1 MSRLAPIVR
10 REFSAYFNTPLAA
23 VFLVMFLFLTG
34 IFTFNVGQLY
44 ERGQADL
51 RPFFDFNP
59 WLFLFLAPAISMRL
73 WAEERRIGTIELV
86 TTLPISIRD
95 LVVGKWLAAWA
106 FACVALVLTL
116 PIWLTVEYLGEPD
129 RGAILGGYVGSALM
143 AGAFLAIGSAL
154 SAVTK
159 NQVVAFVL
167 CAVVCFLL
175 LMAGYPVVLDFL
187 GGWASPGV
195 AEAVASVSLLT
206 HFEPMERGVI
216 DLRDVLFFAAVVAA
230 FLWLNILLIEW
241 KKAD

>member
-10 REFSAYFNTPLAA
+10 REFAAYFNTPLAA

-59 WLFLFLAPAISMRL
+59 WLFLFLVPAISMRL

-106 FACVALVLTL
+106 FACVALA
-116 PIWLTVEYLGEPD
+116 LTVPVWATVGWLGSPD
-129 RGAILGGYVGSALM
+129 HGAIAVGYLACALLSGCFL
-143 AGAFLAIGSAL
+143 AVGAFLSAF
-154 SAVTK
+154 TK
-159 NQVVAFVL
+159 NQVIAFVL
-167 CAVVCFLL
+167 CGVASFLL
-175 LMAGYPVVLDFL
+175 LVTGFPVVLDFVS
-187 GGWASPGV
+187 GWLPRYAV
-195 AEAVASVSLLT
+195 EAISAMSALT
-206 HFEPMERGVI
+206 HFESMMRGVL
-216 DLRDVLFFAAVVAA
+216 DGRDVLYFVSLAAA
-230 FLWLNILLIEW
+230 FLFLNGVVVEW
-241 KKAD
+241 KKAE

>member
-1 MSRLAPIVR
+1 
-10 REFSAYFNTPLAA
+10 
-23 VFLVMFLFLTG
+23 
-34 IFTFNVGQLY
+34 
-44 ERGQADL
+44 
-51 RPFFDFNP
+51 
-59 WLFLFLAPAISMRL
+59 MRL

-106 FACVALVLTL
+106 FACVALALTV
-116 PIWLTVEYLGEPD
+116 PIWFTVEYLGEPD
-129 RGAILGGYVGSALM
+129 RGAIIAGYVGSALM

-187 GGWASPGV
+187 GGWASPAV